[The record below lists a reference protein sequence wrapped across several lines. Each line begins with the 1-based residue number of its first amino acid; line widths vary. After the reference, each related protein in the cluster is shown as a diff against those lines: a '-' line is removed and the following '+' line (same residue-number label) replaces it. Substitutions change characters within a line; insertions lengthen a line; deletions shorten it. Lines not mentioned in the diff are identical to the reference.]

1 MAVGAMYHN
10 MAAIKCSSQGFKPEA
25 TGSAQIG
32 RLMPEFGYA
41 MFLILFPQIRP
52 RKEGVSQEACKM
64 QNV

>member
-10 MAAIKCSSQGFKPEA
+10 IAAIKCRRSQGFKPET
-25 TGSAQIG
+25 TGSAQLG

-41 MFLILFPQIRP
+41 MFLILFPQ
-52 RKEGVSQEACKM
+52 RKEGVREKACKM